1 MFLAAQEGGIFFGGG
16 RSAETVARRPAFD
29 QRKNKVQTSQL
40 SVLKG

>member
-1 MFLAAQEGGIFFGGG
+1 MFLAAQEGGIFFFGGG

-40 SVLKG
+40 SV